1 MQRVCQRLPAFVN
14 ANAPFCQHRFR
25 IGPDGPDGHAHRQG
39 ATFAIHYHAPRRINR
54 QLAEGSHIFLLHQIV
69 RLDDL
74 QPGNAAQQKSQTT
87 KNS

>member
-1 MQRVCQRLPAFVN
+1 MQRAGQRLPALIK
-14 ANAPFCQHRFR
+14 ADAPFCQHRLR
-25 IGPDGPDGHAHRQG
+25 IGPDGLDRHAHRQR
-39 ATFAIHYHAPRRINR
+39 AALAIHYHAARRINR

-69 RLDDL
+69 RLNDL

>member
-1 MQRVCQRLPAFVN
+1 MQRIRQRLPAFIK
-14 ANAPFCQHRFR
+14 ANAPFASTVLGSAQTARTGTLTAR
-25 IGPDGPDGHAHRQG
+25 GP
-39 ATFAIHYHAPRRINR
+39 FAIHYHAARRINR